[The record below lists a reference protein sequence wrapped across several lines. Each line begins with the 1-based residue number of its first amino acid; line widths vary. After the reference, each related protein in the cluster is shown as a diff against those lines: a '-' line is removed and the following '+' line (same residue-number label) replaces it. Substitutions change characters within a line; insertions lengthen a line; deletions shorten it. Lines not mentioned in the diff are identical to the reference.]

1 MEFLSEDLDEYL
13 KDPSAVL
20 VAKEAIKRAADNR
33 PLPIKV
39 LFVNKIDKNDNKEY
53 ETLDEALASV
63 KDNPYI
69 MAFASDPKAV
79 FKQIWRV
86 VNADGSLGGKVSEDA
101 VDHFIDSFDGDKKAL
116 RAKLGR
122 PEQRQQNQQKAY
134 NKPNQGDGKKGN
146 KPGKPN
152 KPSDNSTSLSLS
164 PVPLTKGTMHTQ
176 RVKIRRGTGNMVL
189 AAKSGKAPVIIHGGV
204 FYVKNYLKTAKICI
218 QAIIFIKN
226 QAKSSQNYTLST
238 FSPLLQA

>member
-1 MEFLSEDLDEYL
+1 MLDNYEDYKTLGKDIFNYDAGKGMSALLKDWFKRTLRKEKDLRMEFLSEDLDEYL

-152 KPSDNSTSLSLS
+152 KPSDNSTSTSS
-164 PVPLTKGTMHTQ
+164 SGA
-176 RVKIRRGTGNMVL
+176 GN
-189 AAKSGKAPVIIHGGV
+189 
-204 FYVKNYLKTAKICI
+204 
-218 QAIIFIKN
+218 
-226 QAKSSQNYTLST
+226 
-238 FSPLLQA
+238 